1 MVGPFAK
8 VKLSHVI
15 WRNLGAVTGGYN
27 IVVLGGG
34 QVRQWT
40 SGGLRLL
47 AISAEAKDCGDC
59 RSMWQTSCIYG
70 TPSQSW
76 KSGGLNR
83 DPTGIRPE
91 NLGTSVRSD

>member
-27 IVVLGGG
+27 IVVLGGS

-59 RSMWQTSCIYG
+59 CSLWQTSCIYG
-70 TPSQSW
+70 TPSMVATIASLATKNSARW
-76 KSGGLNR
+76 AESKSH
-83 DPTGIRPE
+83 PTLI
-91 NLGTSVRSD
+91 